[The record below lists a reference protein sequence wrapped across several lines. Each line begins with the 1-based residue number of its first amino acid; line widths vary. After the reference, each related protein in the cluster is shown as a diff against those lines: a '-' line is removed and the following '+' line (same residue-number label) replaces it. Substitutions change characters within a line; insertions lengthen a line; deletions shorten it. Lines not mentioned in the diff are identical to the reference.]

1 MSVKDEKDQQ
11 HKEFASKIS
20 DEINC
25 SICLDILVNPL
36 TLVPCGHSFC
46 ASCCFSESVKYGKRR
61 RALCFDKCPHC
72 RQSIKET
79 APSRQLESLI
89 DTLVTVPNL
98 LFSNEDDKKQYLTRK
113 KEENE
118 RSRVLKSPS
127 RAKKRRRPDVR
138 EHVPYIPLARHRVVS
153 GPSTNRYDHFPHGG
167 NPYVIA
173 SARSSNRRRQN
184 QNHHPDPFDHMAAPL
199 PPPFDYDAMRA
210 SNANFGDQFE
220 PPTQAPST
228 QTRASMT
235 ARTNTRGVSAS
246 DPICID

>member
-98 LFSNEDDKKQYLTRK
+98 LFSNEDDKKQYLARR
-113 KEENE
+113 EVENE
-118 RSRVLKSPS
+118 RSRILTAPS
-127 RAKKRRRPDVR
+127 RPKKRQRHESRRILERYPVSSVR
-138 EHVPYIPLARHRVVS
+138 DPIGDRRHEAIPVY
-153 GPSTNRYDHFPHGG
+153 TNPL
-167 NPYVIA
+167 
-173 SARSSNRRRQN
+173 RRQN
-184 QNHHPDPFDHMAAPL
+184 HNHH
-199 PPPFDYDAMRA
+199 
-210 SNANFGDQFE
+210 ANLH
-220 PPTQAPST
+220 
-228 QTRASMT
+228 
-235 ARTNTRGVSAS
+235 
-246 DPICID
+246 

>member
-46 ASCCFSESVKYGKRR
+46 ASCCFSESVRYGKRR
-61 RALCFDKCPHC
+61 RSLCFDKCPHC
-72 RQSIKET
+72 RQSIEET

-98 LFSNEDDKKQYLTRK
+98 LFSNEDDKKQYLARR

-138 EHVPYIPLARHRVVS
+138 EHVPYVPSARHRVVS
-153 GPSTNRYDHFPHGG
+153 VPSLFPHGG
-167 NPYVIA
+167 NPYTVATA
-173 SARSSNRRRQN
+173 SGTRSSNRRRQN

-210 SNANFGDQFE
+210 SNANFGNPFE
-220 PPTQAPST
+220 PPTQ
-228 QTRASMT
+228 TRASTT
-235 ARTNTRGVSAS
+235 ARANTRGVSAS